1 MFPDTW
7 PPAAAIAA
15 GPGAQLTGTEE
26 DRVDQGLVV
35 PEKLFES
42 SAPCQKLL
50 GVIMPE
56 VC

>member
-26 DRVDQGLVV
+26 ERVDQGLVLV
-35 PEKLFES
+35 LGFGLGLFHS
-42 SAPCQKLL
+42 YFIGS
-50 GVIMPE
+50 
-56 VC
+56 